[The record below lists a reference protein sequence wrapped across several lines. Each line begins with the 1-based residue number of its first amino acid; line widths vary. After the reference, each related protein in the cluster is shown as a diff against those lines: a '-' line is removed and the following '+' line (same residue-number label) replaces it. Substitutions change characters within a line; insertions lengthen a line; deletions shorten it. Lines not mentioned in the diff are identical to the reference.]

1 MATIKD
7 VAKLAGVSFKTV
19 SRVINGVSTVDANL
33 HDRVQAAIKEL
44 DYQPNLSARHLRGR
58 PTSIAFIYDNPNSH
72 YVIELQKGILE
83 ACRERGYE
91 LVIHPCDTANAG
103 IHEELMRLARRVNVG
118 GLILTP
124 PLSEHETLIDT
135 LTADR
140 IPFVRIISGSEPPD
154 QRSPCVYIDDR
165 HAAHEITRHL
175 IDNGHRRIAFLGG
188 DAEHRSS
195 AERLAGYRSALEA
208 KGMALDAEL
217 VVDGRYSFQSG
228 IDRTERLL
236 QREERP
242 TAIFACNDEIAAGT
256 LFAARM
262 AGVDVPGELSIAGF
276 EDSPFSRQ
284 TWPNMTTAR
293 QSNIELAA
301 TAARLL
307 IDAVNARHDKTEG
320 DEAPASFGVRPA
332 LIVRGSTGPA
342 TKTSAE

>member
-19 SRVINGVSTVDANL
+19 SRVINGVSTVDPGL

-72 YVIELQKGILE
+72 YIIELQKGILQS
-83 ACRERGYE
+83 CRERGYE
-91 LVIHPCDTANAG
+91 LVIHPCDSAKAD
-103 IHEELMRLARRVNVG
+103 IYQELMLLARRVNVG

-124 PLSEHETLIDT
+124 PLSEHEAVIDA
-135 LTADR
+135 LLADKV
-140 IPFVRIISGSEPPD
+140 PFVRIISGSEPPD
-154 QRSPCVYIDDR
+154 RLSPCVYIDDR
-165 HAAHEITRHL
+165 HAAHEITSHL
-175 IDNGHRRIAFLGG
+175 IDSGHRRIAFLGG

-195 AERLAGYRSALEA
+195 AERLAGYRSALQA
-208 KGMALDAEL
+208 KGMDPDPDL
-217 VVDGRYSFQSG
+217 VIDGRYSFQSG
-228 IDRTERLL
+228 VDRTERLL
-236 QREERP
+236 SMKDRP

-256 LFAARM
+256 LFAARV
-262 AGVDVPGELSIAGF
+262 AGVEVPGELSIAGF

-307 IDAVNARHDKTEG
+307 IDAVNARHDKAP
-320 DEAPASFGVRPA
+320 EAETPASFGVRPT

-342 TKTSAE
+342 AKN

>member
-19 SRVINGVSTVDANL
+19 SRVINGVSTVDASL

-72 YVIELQKGILE
+72 YIIELQKGILQS
-83 ACRERGYE
+83 CRERGYE
-91 LVIHPCDTANAG
+91 LVIHPCDSAKAD
-103 IHEELMRLARRVNVG
+103 IYQELTLLARRVKVG

-124 PLSEHETLIDT
+124 PLSEHEAIVDAL
-135 LTADR
+135 LADD
-140 IPFVRIISGSEPPD
+140 IPFVRIISASEPPD
-154 QRSPCVYIDDR
+154 RLSPCVYIDDR
-165 HAAHEITRHL
+165 HAAHEITSHL

-195 AERLAGYRSALEA
+195 AERLAGYRSALQA
-208 KGMALDAEL
+208 KGMEADAGL
-217 VVDGRYSFQSG
+217 VVDGQYSFQSG
-228 IDRTERLL
+228 VARTERLL
-236 QREERP
+236 KMKDRP

-256 LFAARM
+256 LFAARV
-262 AGVDVPGELSIAGF
+262 AGVDVPRELSIAGF

-293 QSNIELAA
+293 QSNVELAA

-307 IDAVNARHDKTEG
+307 IDAVNARHDKTADSKTPE
-320 DEAPASFGVRPA
+320 SFGVRPR
-332 LIVRGSTGPA
+332 LIVRGSTAPA
-342 TKTSAE
+342 AKKQP